1 MNAMQAMLFP
11 VSTAFRHAKFY
22 LKQHVVKASINSAP
36 LTPRVSLDGAK
47 FDMLLWLLVLT
58 FAAMEAP
65 AQPYPARP
73 IRVIAAQSAG
83 SSLDTITRIVTN
95 KMSEMLGQQLVID
108 NRGGA
113 GGTIGLEIG
122 ARATPDGYTL
132 VVGAPSSMI
141 LSSFTYRKLAFDTL
155 KDFAPIS
162 MTVNADSVMAVHPS
176 VPARSVK
183 ELIELA
189 KSQPGKLNMSSAG
202 VGSSSHLAGVMF
214 TSMAGIDT
222 VHVPYK
228 GGGPMAAAVVA
239 GEAQWCIAPAAALVG
254 HIKAG
259 RMRAL
264 AISSKTRSLL
274 LPDLPTIDE
283 AGVPGYEYTSW
294 NGVFAPKGT
303 PRPIIKSLH
312 ATIQKVLAEPSVK
325 QQFANQGL
333 VPLGSAS
340 PEEFGNFVRADYDR
354 IARLV
359 KIAGIKPE

>member
-1 MNAMQAMLFP
+1 MAHQLAGLGLVVMTLAAADA
-11 VSTAFRHAKFY
+11 TA
-22 LKQHVVKASINSAP
+22 Q
-36 LTPRVSLDGAK
+36 
-47 FDMLLWLLVLT
+47 
-58 FAAMEAP
+58 
-65 AQPYPARP
+65 QYPARP

-95 KMSEMLGQQLVID
+95 KMSDMIGQQMVID

-122 ARATPDGYTL
+122 ARSTPDGYTL

-141 LSSFTYRKLAFDTL
+141 ISSFTYKKLAFDTL
-155 KDFAPIS
+155 KDFDPIS
-162 MTVNADSVMAVHPS
+162 MTVNAEGVLAVNPA
-176 VPARSVK
+176 VPAKTVK
-183 ELIELA
+183 ELIALA

-214 TSMAGIDT
+214 TAMAGIDT

-228 GGGPMAAAVVA
+228 GGGPMAAAIVA
-239 GEAQWCIAPAAALVG
+239 GEAQWAIAPAAALVG

-264 AISSKTRSLL
+264 ALSAKARSPL
-274 LPDLPTIDE
+274 LPDLPTLDE

-294 NGVFAPKGT
+294 NGFFAPKGT
-303 PRPIIKSLH
+303 PRAIIKSVH
-312 ATIQKVLAEPSVK
+312 ATIQKALAEPDVK

-340 PEEFGNFVRADYDR
+340 PEEFGKFVRADYDR
-354 IARLV
+354 VAKLV